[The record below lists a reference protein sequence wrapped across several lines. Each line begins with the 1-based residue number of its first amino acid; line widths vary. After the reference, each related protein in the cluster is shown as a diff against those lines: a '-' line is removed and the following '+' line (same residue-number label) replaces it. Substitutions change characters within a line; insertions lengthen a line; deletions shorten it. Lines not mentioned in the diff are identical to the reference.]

1 MNTEIYHPAGIRAHH
16 ISRALGGG
24 PSEEKGQLEQDPGH
38 VSLWLLRKAASN
50 PEDISSHS
58 SLFRKAEKF
67 HISWPHYLDYYPGS
81 SLRTQRLAG
90 ILNRAVMRKSW
101 NQEMS
106 K

>member
-1 MNTEIYHPAGIRAHH
+1 MDLLVNTEIYHPAAIRAHH
-16 ISRALGGG
+16 TSRALGGG

-38 VSLWLLRKAASN
+38 VSLWLRKAASN

-81 SLRTQRLAG
+81 FLEDSEIG
-90 ILNRAVMRKSW
+90 W
-101 NQEMS
+101 NF